1 MTIDRI
7 MNDYHLDKID
17 ILKVDIEGADKEV
30 FSNALS
36 WIEKVDALI
45 IELHERMKTGYAI
58 AVFTVAQMVLIM
70 NGLRART
77 YICQEK
83 ITC

>member
-36 WIEKVDALI
+36 WIEKV
-45 IELHERMKTGYAI
+45 
-58 AVFTVAQMVLIM
+58 
-70 NGLRART
+70 
-77 YICQEK
+77 EK
-83 ITC
+83 SWKRSFGEVKIFSPR